1 MSDKNAKILTLQT
14 PEGQSRDIFEN
25 DLDDKSRPIAND
37 INLALALQKEREE
50 IVKKAFIEVRT
61 NEVINSFINSKV
73 QILEGMLPPV
83 IAVDSKGKKDKS

>member
-1 MSDKNAKILTLQT
+1 MSEENNKLFTLTN
-14 PEGQSRDIFEN
+14 ESGDARDVFPN

-61 NEVINSFINSKV
+61 NEVINSFISDRV
-73 QILEGMLPPV
+73 ATLEGMLPPV

>member
-1 MSDKNAKILTLQT
+1 MSDENAKILTLQT
-14 PEGQSRDIFEN
+14 PEGQSREIFEN

-61 NEVINSFINSKV
+61 NEVINSFINSRV
-73 QILEGMLPPV
+73 QELEGMLPPI

>member
-1 MSDKNAKILTLQT
+1 MSESNAKILTLQT
-14 PEGQSRDIFEN
+14 PEGTSRDIFEN

-61 NEVINSFINSKV
+61 NEVINSFINDRV
-73 QILEGMLPPV
+73 ATLEGMLPPV
-83 IAVDSKGKKDKS
+83 IAVDSKDKKDKS

>member
-1 MSDKNAKILTLQT
+1 MSESNAKILTLQT
-14 PEGQSRDIFEN
+14 PEGTSRDIFEN

-61 NEVINSFINSKV
+61 NEVINSFINDRVST
-73 QILEGMLPPV
+73 LEGMLPPV
-83 IAVDSKGKKDKS
+83 IAVDSKDKKDKS

>member
-1 MSDKNAKILTLQT
+1 MSESNAKILTLQT

-61 NEVINSFINSKV
+61 NEVINSFISDRV
-73 QILEGMLPPV
+73 STLEGMLPSV
-83 IAVDSKGKKDKS
+83 IAVDSKGKKGKS

>member
-1 MSDKNAKILTLQT
+1 MSESNAKILTLQT
-14 PEGQSRDIFEN
+14 PEGTSRDIFEN

-61 NEVINSFINSKV
+61 NEVINSFINDRVVNFRGYVTTSYCCR
-73 QILEGMLPPV
+73 
-83 IAVDSKGKKDKS
+83 